1 MEHKHRHRIR
11 KSENL
16 HILFWLIKDTCW
28 MMEWKLVGSVMIIP
42 TVFIALYLVLKTTK
56 ENEFFINLAILCWI
70 SANSYWMG
78 CEFLEHLELKNYAA
92 IPFIFGFIS
101 TGIFYW
107 KEKGKVLDEIK

>member
-28 MMEWKLVGSVMIIP
+28 MMEWKELGIAMIIP
-42 TVFIALYLVLKTTK
+42 TIAIALYLVIKTNQ

-70 SANSYWMG
+70 IANSYWMS
-78 CEFLEHLELKNYAA
+78 CEFFGHVELKNYAA
-92 IPFIFGFIS
+92 IPFCIGFICTS
-101 TGIFYW
+101 IFYW
-107 KEKGKVLDEIK
+107 KEKGKVLEEIR